1 MPQLRL
7 PVRQL
12 VEFLLRTGSIDNRF
26 TGFDRAN
33 EGARIHRKLQKAA
46 GEGYEAEVFLSAE
59 RMVEGITFI
68 IEGRADGIFT
78 DPESGFV
85 TIDEIKTTAI
95 PADEIQEEMN
105 PCHWAQG
112 MLYAAIYGEQQGLER
127 LAVRL
132 TYYQIDTDE
141 ILRFTREFSIRELE
155 DFFDDLLRKYLPW
168 ARRQL
173 DWNEERNRSLREL
186 KFPFASY
193 RPGQRALAGEIYR
206 ACAAGKTPERNGGT
220 RLFCQ
225 APTGIGK
232 TISAIFPALK
242 AIGEGK
248 GDKLFYLTARNT
260 TQAAAEDAV
269 ARLRSASPGLA
280 LRSVTLTAK
289 ERVCLCKDEEERP
302 SCLPERCPYAN
313 GYYDRVKDALAD
325 LLDRECC
332 FSRSVLAGV
341 AERFRVCPFELGLDL
356 SEWCDLVIGDY
367 NYLFD
372 PVVHLRRFFDGAGD
386 WLFLID
392 EAHNL
397 PDRARTMYSAS
408 FQKSSLT
415 EAKRALGRG
424 KGSLKMALTKADKA
438 FLEARKAVAALAP
451 RRPAA
456 SAPEETT
463 PEQTSLLETV
473 SEPAAFPLPEPIF
486 AENGT
491 VFFRELPEALRR
503 PLSAVQAPL
512 QAWLEDNPEDP
523 AHGQLLDL
531 YFAVQDMT
539 RAMERYDAHFVAQ
552 LTAYGSELE
561 FALLCLDPS
570 PFVDASLACGRA
582 AVLFSATL
590 TPPGYYRSVL
600 GCPDARAVAL
610 QSPFP
615 QENLGLFCLPVS
627 TRYRDRTASVPMV
640 SDALAAMVRGKTGN
654 YLAFF
659 PSYVYLRQV
668 WEDFTARYPEIETL
682 VQESG
687 LDEAARAEFLA
698 KFAPDPKKT
707 LLGFGVMGG
716 IFGEG
721 VDLVGSRLIGCAIV
735 GVGLPQV
742 NPRQEILKR
751 YYDELSGTGFDYAYR
766 YPGMNKVLQAAGRVI
781 RTQEDKGVV
790 LLLDDRFAR
799 SEYARLFPGHWSGLR
814 YLRRI
819 GELDVELSR
828 FWNRAESTMFHPDPP
843 TAPSDGSAHRF
854 PGGKH
859 SSG

>member
-1 MPQLRL
+1 MAQLRL
-7 PVRQL
+7 PIRQL
-12 VEFLLRTGSIDNRF
+12 VEFLLRTGSIDSRF

-33 EGARIHRKLQKAA
+33 EGARLHRKLQKAA
-46 GEGYEAEVFLSAE
+46 GESYEAEVFLSAE
-59 RMVEGITFI
+59 RTVEDITFT

-78 DPESGFV
+78 ENGLV

-95 PADEIQEEMN
+95 PTDEITEDMN

-112 MLYAAIYGEQQGLER
+112 MLYAAIYGQQNGLER

-141 ILRFTREFSIRELE
+141 IVRFTRKFSIDELE
-155 DFFDDLLRKYLPW
+155 AFFLDLLRQYLPW

-173 DWNEERNRSLREL
+173 DWNTRRNQSLREL
-186 KFPFASY
+186 KFPFATY

-206 ACAAGKTPERNGGT
+206 ACAAGKTSDRKGGT

-232 TISAIFPALK
+232 TMSAIFPALK

-248 GDKLFYLTARNT
+248 GEKLFYLTARNT
-260 TQAAAEDAV
+260 TQTAAEDAV
-269 ARLRSASPGLA
+269 ARLRSASPELS

-289 ERVCLCKDEEERP
+289 EKACLCKDEEGHP
-302 SCLPERCPYAN
+302 SCLPEACPYAN
-313 GYYDRVKDALAD
+313 GYYERIKDALAA
-325 LLDRECC
+325 LLDGDGS
-332 FSRSVLAGV
+332 FSRSTLTETAK
-341 AERFRVCPFELGLDL
+341 RFMVCPFEMGLDL
-356 SEWCDLVIGDY
+356 SEWCDVVIGDY

-386 WLFLID
+386 WLFLVD

-397 PDRARTMYSAS
+397 PDRARAMYSAS
-408 FQKSSLT
+408 FRKSSLT

-424 KGSLKMALTKADKA
+424 KGSLKTALTKADKA
-438 FLEARKAVAALAP
+438 FLEVRKTVAKLAP
-451 RRPAA
+451 RHQPVTVQ
-456 SAPEETT
+456 EEPVT
-463 PEQTSLLETV
+463 EQTSLLDTPETSV
-473 SEPAAFPLPEPIF
+473 TLPEPIF

-491 VFFRELPEALRR
+491 VFLKELPDILRK
-503 PLSAVQAPL
+503 PLGAVQAPL
-512 QAWLEDNPEDP
+512 QAWLEDNPDDP
-523 AHGQLLDL
+523 AHAQLLEL

-539 RAMERYDAHFVAQ
+539 RSAERYDEHFVTQ
-552 LTAYGSELE
+552 LTAYGSDLELSI
-561 FALLCLDPS
+561 LCLDPS

-582 AVLFSATL
+582 AAMFSATL
-590 TPPGYYRSVL
+590 TPPGYYKNVL
-600 GCPDARAVAL
+600 GCPEARAVAL
-610 QSPFP
+610 ESPFP
-615 QENLGLFCLPVS
+615 AEHVGLYCLPVS
-627 TRYRDRTASVPMV
+627 TRYRDREKSVSAI
-640 SDALAAMVRGKTGN
+640 SDALAVLANGKVGN

-659 PSYVYLRQV
+659 PSYAYMKQV
-668 WEDFTARYPEIETL
+668 WEDFSARYPDIETL

-687 LDEAARAEFLA
+687 LDDAGRAAFLE
-698 KFAPDPKKT
+698 KFAPDPEKT

-721 VDLVGSRLIGCAIV
+721 VDLVGDRLIGCAVV

-751 YYDELSGTGFDYAYR
+751 YYDELSGTGFEYAYR

-799 SEYARLFPGHWSGLR
+799 NEYARLLPKHWAHLR
-814 YLRRI
+814 YLRTAK
-819 GELDVELSR
+819 ELEEQLNR
-828 FWNRAESTMFHPDPP
+828 FWKQFL
-843 TAPSDGSAHRF
+843 
-854 PGGKH
+854 
-859 SSG
+859 